1 MVMDR
6 KAITTPLDLALQLG
20 AIPLRPLRLP
30 SAHSLVM
37 AGVSLDQL
45 SSLHPSV
52 LPMAL
57 LPKATVR
64 LLKVMANIRHRVT
77 PSNRNQCTQ
86 ANSRRCTSSLDILF
100 SSPNILH
107 TSEPLVSKVPT
118 PSKVRNSQV
127 KILSVLMMVSLILFF
142 PGASDASAPAPAT
155 AI

>member
-1 MVMDR
+1 MVMDL
-6 KAITTPLDLALQLG
+6 KATTTPLDLAQQLG
-20 AIPLRPLRLP
+20 AILLRPLRLP
-30 SAHSLVM
+30 SAPSLVM
-37 AGVSLDQL
+37 AGVSLGQL

-100 SSPNILH
+100 SSPNTLH
-107 TSEPLVSKVPT
+107 TSEPSVSKVH
-118 PSKVRNSQV
+118 SSRV
-127 KILSVLMMVSLILFF
+127 KFLSVSMMVSLILFF
-142 PGASDASAPAPAT
+142 PGASDASAPASAT
-155 AI
+155 AT